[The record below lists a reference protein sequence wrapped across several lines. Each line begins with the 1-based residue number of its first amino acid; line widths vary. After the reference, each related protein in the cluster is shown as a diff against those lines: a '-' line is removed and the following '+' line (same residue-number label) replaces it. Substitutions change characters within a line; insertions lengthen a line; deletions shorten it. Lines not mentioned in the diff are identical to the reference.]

1 MTYPGGDYQGLGFY
15 PGPPKPD
22 RRRLVIVLSV
32 VAIVLVVGAV
42 TAVVLLQQQS
52 STPALPPSSTTAT
65 TTTGPTS
72 TTTSRKTTTTTT
84 TKRAGRVIEND
95 TAKISYAVPDTWT
108 PVESA
113 QPITLKSLPG
123 VAIDHLVG
131 LTPYDCG
138 GKNYSRGVVGGGKV
152 AKGELDQRAT
162 EIAKA
167 FGTEFYNGGTAV
179 DVVTGTPKAITVTG
193 ADDKQYK
200 GVRVEAE
207 VTSAGDQC
215 LAGKGKLVVVLLD
228 DGTDLRLLV
237 VNGDTEGGPA
247 TPPTAKDADLASI
260 ADSVRP
266 L

>member
-22 RRRLVIVLSV
+22 RRKLVIIVSV
-32 VAIVLVVGAV
+32 AAILLVVGAV
-42 TAVVLLQQQS
+42 VAVVLLQRQS
-52 STPALPPSSTTAT
+52 STPALPTDT
-65 TTTGPTS
+65 TTTTTTTS
-72 TTTSRKTTTTTT
+72 ATTTSRKTTTTTS
-84 TKRAGRVIEND
+84 KQAGRVVEND

-108 PVESA
+108 PIESS
-113 QPITLKSLPG
+113 QPFTLKSLPG

-131 LTPYDCG
+131 LTSYDCG

-152 AKGELDQRAT
+152 AKGELNQRAT
-162 EIAKA
+162 EIATA
-167 FGTEFYNGGTAV
+167 FGKEFYSGGTAV
-179 DVVTGTPKAITVTG
+179 DVVAGTPRAITVTG
-193 ADDKQYK
+193 ADDKNYK
-200 GVRVEAE
+200 GVRVEAT

-215 LAGKGKLVVVLLD
+215 LAGKGKLVIVLLED
-228 DGTDLRLLV
+228 ETDLRLLV

-247 TPPTAKDADLASI
+247 TPPPAKDADLASI